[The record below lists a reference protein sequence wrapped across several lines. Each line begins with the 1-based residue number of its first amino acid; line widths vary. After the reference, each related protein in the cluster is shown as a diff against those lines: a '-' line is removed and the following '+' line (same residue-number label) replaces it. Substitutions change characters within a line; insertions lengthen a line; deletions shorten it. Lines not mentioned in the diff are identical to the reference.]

1 MKYKQ
6 IGYLVTTR
14 DMTRQFDPTLYP
26 DSIRAA
32 MEKNGITFEAVY
44 AEDKAED

>member
-6 IGYLVTTR
+6 IGWLISTR

-26 DSIRAA
+26 DNIRAA
-32 MEKNGITFEAVY
+32 MERNGIKFEAVY
-44 AEDKAED
+44 VKAED

>member
-26 DSIRAA
+26 DDIRAA
-32 MEKNGITFEAVY
+32 MEKNGITFETVY
-44 AEDKAED
+44 VKTED

>member
-1 MKYKQ
+1 MKYKH

-26 DSIRAA
+26 DNIRAA
-32 MEKNGITFEAVY
+32 MERNGIKFEAVY

>member
-1 MKYKQ
+1 MKYKH

-26 DSIRAA
+26 DDIRAA
-32 MEKNGITFEAVY
+32 MEKNGIKFEAVY
-44 AEDKAED
+44 AEVKE

>member
-26 DSIRAA
+26 DDIRAA
-32 MEKNGITFEAVY
+32 MERNGIKFEAVY
-44 AEDKAED
+44 SEDKAED